1 MRHVFWGALAA
12 ITIAAAVSA
21 QGPATGRPN
30 PPLVNPSVAGQDLF
44 AVYCASCHGRDG
56 AGHGPVAA
64 ALKTPPPDLRL
75 IARRD
80 RGEFPRQRVE
90 DFVTHNGGALT
101 PAHGTTEMPVWG
113 PVFKGLDPSDT
124 MTKIRIENVVK
135 YLESIQVK

>member
-1 MRHVFWGALAA
+1 MRHVFWGTVAA
-12 ITIAAAVSA
+12 ITIAAGVYA
-21 QGPATGRPN
+21 QGQTTGRPN

-75 IARRD
+75 IARRYH
-80 RGEFPRQRVE
+80 GEFPRQRVE
-90 DFVTHNGGALT
+90 DFVTNDGGAPT